1 MTEQIQQ
8 NSEQAAEQQ
17 QAAEE
22 VVTITKSELDA
33 LRNQIQELQAYVMYV
48 QQGQQQPQQQQQQV
62 QAPDITPRTYEPDYD
77 SMSQRELVDYIK
89 NQMLAPIVQTLVL
102 QQVQQEIQATRAK
115 YPDFDS
121 YREEVRLALQ
131 ANPMMSVEDAYILVK
146 SKKPKT
152 QTQTQ
157 KAEPEPKPRPQ
168 AEKPKVST
176 QTTQEAPPEDLAEAA
191 QRALEELGL

>member
-1 MTEQIQQ
+1 MTEQVQQ
-8 NSEQAAEQQ
+8 NSEQTAEQQ
-17 QAAEE
+17 QEE
-22 VVTITKSELDA
+22 VVTISKSELDA

-48 QQGQQQPQQQQQQV
+48 QQGQQQPQQQV
-62 QAPDITPRTYEPDYD
+62 QAPEIAPRTHEPDYD

-89 NQMLAPIVQTLVL
+89 NQMLAPIVQTIVL

-115 YPDFDS
+115 YPDFDT

-131 ANPMMSVEDAYILVK
+131 ANPMMTVEDAYILVK

-152 QTQTQ
+152 QTQ
-157 KAEPEPKPRPQ
+157 EPEPKPRPQ

>member
-1 MTEQIQQ
+1 MTEQVQQ
-8 NSEQAAEQQ
+8 NSEQNPQEQQ
-17 QAAEE
+17 NPEE
-22 VVTITKSELDA
+22 AVTISKSELDA

-48 QQGQQQPQQQQQQV
+48 QQGQQQQQQQV
-62 QAPDITPRTYEPDYD
+62 RAPEITPRVHEPDYD
-77 SMSQRELVDYIK
+77 SMSQRELVDHIK

-115 YPDFDS
+115 YPDFDM
-121 YREEVRLALQ
+121 YREDVRLALQ

-146 SKKPKT
+146 SKKPKP

-157 KAEPEPKPRPQ
+157 KAESEPKPRTQ